1 MISIA
6 VFLGLVI
13 EVCAIGISGC
23 LRYVRRKEIGIFVG
37 FSICVFR

>member
-1 MISIA
+1 MISKA
-6 VFLGLVI
+6 VFIGLVI
-13 EVCAIGISGC
+13 GFCVIEISGC